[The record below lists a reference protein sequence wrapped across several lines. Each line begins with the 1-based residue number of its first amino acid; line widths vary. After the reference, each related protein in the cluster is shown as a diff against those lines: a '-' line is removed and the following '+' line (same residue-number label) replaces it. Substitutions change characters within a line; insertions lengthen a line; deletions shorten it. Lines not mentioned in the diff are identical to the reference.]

1 MMGSAFQLDWPVL
14 GGIALRTGLVY
25 AALLLGVRLAGK
37 RQIAQLTPF
46 DLVVLLLLSNA
57 VQNAMTGPDT
67 SVTGGVVAA
76 ATLIGLN
83 VAVSRLRWVF
93 PGFKRYVEGVPV
105 ALVVHG
111 QVQFQALRHEQL
123 TQDELLAAL
132 REHEAASVENVELA
146 MLEVDGSVSVIRRDP
161 GHPERV
167 HSSSKKLVRHH
178 RKPN

>member
-1 MMGSAFQLDWPVL
+1 MEGVWNLNPTIL
-14 GGIALRTGLVY
+14 GGIALRTGAIY

-67 SVTGGVVAA
+67 SLSGGIVAA
-76 ATLIGLN
+76 ATLILLN
-83 VAVSRLRWVF
+83 VGVSQLRLRF
-93 PGFKRYVEGVPV
+93 PRFKRFVEGVPV

-111 QVQFQALRHEQL
+111 QIQHEALRHEQL
-123 TQDELLAAL
+123 TEDELLAAL
-132 REHEAASVENVELA
+132 REHEASSVDQVELA
-146 MLEVDGSVSVIRRDP
+146 MLEVDGSVSVIRNDP
-161 GHPERV
+161 NQPGSFR
-167 HSSSKKLVRHH
+167 SSRKKLVRHH